1 MTEGPL
7 RASASPL
14 TLRSALEGHSRFTV
28 EDPEAQ
34 RFRHFARV
42 TGLVTGRAQNRTY
55 VHFGSKAC
63 ALLCKKPRFPN
74 FHPFHYYGFCSYR
87 PRTQGKYE
95 EGTSAKRVGTR
106 LTEGRLALGRGA
118 RTGEGRGAGRAGP
131 VGQSFQRLRSGASAK
146 SGKSSSTGR
155 GNQTFKA
162 FEGPSALRLKR
173 KERAHTGNSA
183 LPHRTSGTSVS
194 ATQHAG
200 S

>member
-14 TLRSALEGHSRFTV
+14 TLRSALEGHSRFIV

-74 FHPFHYYGFCSYR
+74 FHPFHYYGFCLYR

-95 EGTSAKRVGTR
+95 EGTSAKLFFLDPVAEDLCEEDGDPAYRR
-106 LTEGRLALGRGA
+106 PPCSRA
-118 RTGEGRGAGRAGP
+118 RCPHWRR
-131 VGQSFQRLRSGASAK
+131 QRRWPRWSRWTVLPEASLRRQRQIRK
-146 SGKSSSTGR
+146 I
-155 GNQTFKA
+155 
-162 FEGPSALRLKR
+162 LLHWKR
-173 KERAHTGNSA
+173 RPD
-183 LPHRTSGTSVS
+183 L
-194 ATQHAG
+194 
-200 S
+200 